1 MKYLSKALRPCDL
14 YRYTRKARQDN
25 QIIDNID
32 NATILE
38 EFLKYLKYF
47 EMKYLSKDL
56 RAGDLYRYT
65 RKSSG
70 GEHDKELWSIELEN
84 LVEPRWQFG
93 QRSKF
98 ADQNFGGDGVEQ
110 DVIISVVELEI
121 SVVM

>member
-1 MKYLSKALRPCDL
+1 
-14 YRYTRKARQDN
+14 
-25 QIIDNID
+25 
-32 NATILE
+32 
-38 EFLKYLKYF
+38 
-47 EMKYLSKDL
+47 MKYLSKDL

-65 RKSSG
+65 RKLYLQNNHFRRILVDFEISRIFRVTNLRWAKSSG

-98 ADQNFGGDGVEQ
+98 AGQNFGGDGVEQ